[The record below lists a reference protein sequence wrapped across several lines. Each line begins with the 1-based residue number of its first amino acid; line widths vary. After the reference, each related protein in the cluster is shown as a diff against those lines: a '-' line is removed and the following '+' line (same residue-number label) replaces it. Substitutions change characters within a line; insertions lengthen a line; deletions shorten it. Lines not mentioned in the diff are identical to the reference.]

1 MCAVRARALPSAIAC
16 SLIFRISSTL
26 PTYRGVTLLD
36 RPAALRPRAGKDKLV
51 WRLPLSSST
60 GKCHRCSVCAS
71 PSAHRADT
79 EYSSTK
85 RDGHVPPVPVTAR
98 TDRVRVT
105 PSPHPGMGCLSF
117 QETVTIVF
125 SHTTP
130 RVCRC
135 SHLERCLPPART
147 NSSMERKTECA
158 QCKRCNGNE
167 RALRLE
173 AGIGKHSSSALL
185 SQGSAPLTCPLK
197 SSTAQSMNF
206 WRPDTTY

>member
-1 MCAVRARALPSAIAC
+1 MLSQSANNGLLTTVCCALRVRALPSAIAC

-51 WRLPLSSST
+51 WRLPLDSST

-125 SHTTP
+125 SHIGAEDPTVSSGITMATP
-130 RVCRC
+130 TRDLVHTCD
-135 SHLERCLPPART
+135 
-147 NSSMERKTECA
+147 
-158 QCKRCNGNE
+158 
-167 RALRLE
+167 LRD
-173 AGIGKHSSSALL
+173 AAHSAVRPDP
-185 SQGSAPLTCPLK
+185 SAPLSL
-197 SSTAQSMNF
+197 F
-206 WRPDTTY
+206 WGGGVRRFRVG

>member
-1 MCAVRARALPSAIAC
+1 M
-16 SLIFRISSTL
+16 
-26 PTYRGVTLLD
+26 
-36 RPAALRPRAGKDKLV
+36 
-51 WRLPLSSST
+51 
-60 GKCHRCSVCAS
+60 CAS

-117 QETVTIVF
+117 HETVTIVF

-197 SSTAQSMNF
+197 SSTTQSMNF
-206 WRPDTTY
+206 WRPDTTFCLVCRPTLTPRSVLPRERYSLQSLAHPLSFPDYAPVAYPCCPLSTLPTVHSVAFEPFVRAT

>member
-51 WRLPLSSST
+51 WRLPLDSST

-105 PSPHPGMGCLSF
+105 PSPHPGMGCLSS
-117 QETVTIVF
+117 IF
-125 SHTTP
+125 SHIRLYSMVWP
-130 RVCRC
+130 VRVLHDEPHPEWAWHP
-135 SHLERCLPPART
+135 S
-147 NSSMERKTECA
+147 KTRYDEGINQLSRRSIVRA
-158 QCKRCNGNE
+158 CKFHFTLVSLAE
-167 RALRLE
+167 
-173 AGIGKHSSSALL
+173 S
-185 SQGSAPLTCPLK
+185 P
-197 SSTAQSMNF
+197 
-206 WRPDTTY
+206 